1 MSTGDDHG
9 TTLVGVTRRACWPA
23 APGVYTEDDVCV
35 DPALGLAAVARG
47 VGAIGGQGKPAGKLA
62 VWSVAGELARAAPD
76 EARDV
81 VLRRGLARADQAIAR
96 LTAAWS
102 PGLLRPHAMIAAVV
116 LDGAQLIV
124 AHVGRCRV
132 SRLGP
137 AGVEPLTVDHTVAA
151 TGEVDGA

>member
-116 LDGAQLIV
+116 LDAEHDRRV
-124 AHVGRCRV
+124 VHVDAVGR
-132 SRLGP
+132 
-137 AGVEPLTVDHTVAA
+137 VAVA
-151 TGEVDGA
+151 QADRGRQDRHLNAPEVALHP